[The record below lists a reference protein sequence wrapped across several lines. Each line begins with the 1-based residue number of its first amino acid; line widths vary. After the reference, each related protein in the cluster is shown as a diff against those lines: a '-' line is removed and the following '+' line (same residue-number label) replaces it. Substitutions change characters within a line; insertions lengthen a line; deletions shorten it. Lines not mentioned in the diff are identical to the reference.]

1 MVVQQCVKLVGMQ
14 EEKFKAKAK
23 IMKALSSPIRL
34 MIIDELSRGEIC
46 ICELQPMFQ
55 INKSTLSRHVSAL
68 RNVGIVSGRRDGVR
82 LMLKLETPCILQIF
96 DCTMGVMKAEAK
108 RHMKLVDAT

>member
-1 MVVQQCVKLVGMQ
+1 MKA
-14 EEKFKAKAK
+14 EKFKAKAK

-34 MIIDELSRGEIC
+34 MIVDELRQGERC
-46 ICELQPMFQ
+46 ICELQPLFP
-55 INKSTLSRHVSAL
+55 INKSTLSRHVTAL

-82 LMLKLETPCILQIF
+82 LMLKLETLCILQIF
-96 DCTMGVMKAEAK
+96 ECTMGVIQAEAK